1 MPIATPTPS
10 ETETEFVRR
19 CMADDKMLEEF
30 PDNGQRFA
38 VCQSSWDESKATVQ
52 HQTMETPQAGSTDE

>member
-10 ETETEFVRR
+10 ESETEFIRR

-38 VCQSSWDESKATVQ
+38 VCQSSWDESKEDVQ
-52 HQTMETPQAGSTDE
+52 PQTMERVKKDSTDQ